1 MEDRESL
8 QALVAQLPDVER
20 QLYNDMASLSLE
32 SAFPGR
38 KLVIYTL
45 RNGAP
50 TATQILTLGAMSMSV
65 KDGPSIELTTEDGRT
80 LNVGMVPTQVPGK
93 DVFLHVPQ
101 KFELRWKGRN
111 GRAGGVNFAAHYAVL
126 IKTWSKPHLKVNG
139 DTCCVRL
146 NQFREMFPDVRIG
159 Y

>member
-8 QALVAQLPDVER
+8 RALVDQLPAVER
-20 QLYNDMASLSLE
+20 QLYDDMASLSLE

-38 KLVIYTL
+38 KLVVYTL
-45 RNGAP
+45 HKGRP
-50 TATQILTLGAMSMSV
+50 TATQLLTLGAMTMTV
-65 KDGPSIELTTEDGRT
+65 QDGPAVEVTSEDGRKII
-80 LNVGMVPTQVPGK
+80 VGMVPTQVPGK
-93 DVFLHVPQ
+93 EVFLHVPQ